1 MVWECSIFYVV
12 KYMDILNFYIY
23 GFVSLF
29 ITIDPIGLIPIVH
42 SLTYPYPK
50 EQRIRIIKKAIISST
65 IVLLLFALFGNYI
78 FSYFGITIDAFRVA
92 GGILLFKIAWD
103 MLHAEMPK
111 TKHKPDERLD
121 LEDIDSIVYV
131 PLAIP
136 LISGPGAI
144 TTTMILI
151 SKSQTFLEKGVVVL
165 SILSAML
172 VSGIILSL
180 TDFIIR
186 RVNIYGINAFVRIM
200 GLLLVAISVQII
212 FTGVVGLYNS
222 MH

>member
-1 MVWECSIFYVV
+1 
-12 KYMDILNFYIY
+12 MDLFNFYIY

-29 ITIDPIGLIPIVH
+29 ITIDPIGLIPIFH
-42 SLTYPYPK
+42 SITYPYPK
-50 EQRIRIIKKAIISST
+50 EQRVKIIKKAIITST

-78 FSYFGITIDAFRVA
+78 FSYFGITINAFRVA

-103 MLHAEMPK
+103 MLHAEIPK
-111 TKHKPDERLD
+111 TKHKPDEKIE

-144 TTTMILI
+144 TTTMILV
-151 SKSQTFLEKGVVVL
+151 SKAQSILDKIIVIL

-172 VSGIILSL
+172 ISGIILSL
-180 TDFIIR
+180 TDYIIR

-212 FTGVVGLYNS
+212 FIGVFGLYKNYL
-222 MH
+222 

>member
-1 MVWECSIFYVV
+1 
-12 KYMDILNFYIY
+12 MDLFNFYIY
-23 GFVSLF
+23 GLVSLF
-29 ITIDPIGLIPIVH
+29 ITIDPIGLIPIFH
-42 SLTYPYPK
+42 SITYPYPK
-50 EQRIRIIKKAIISST
+50 EQKLEIIKKAIITST
-65 IVLLLFALFGNYI
+65 VVLLLFALFGNYI

-111 TKHKPDERLD
+111 TKHKPDEKIE

-144 TTTMILI
+144 TTTMILV
-151 SKSQTFLEKGVVVL
+151 SKVQSILDKIIVIL

-172 VSGIILSL
+172 ISGIILSL
-180 TDFIIR
+180 TDYIIR

-212 FTGVVGLYNS
+212 FIGVLGLYKNY
-222 MH
+222 ML

>member
-1 MVWECSIFYVV
+1 
-12 KYMDILNFYIY
+12 MDIINFYIY

-50 EQRIRIIKKAIISST
+50 EQRVKIIKKAIISST
-65 IVLLLFALFGNYI
+65 VVLLLFALFGNYI

-103 MLHAEMPK
+103 MLHAEIPK
-111 TKHKPDERLD
+111 TKHKPDEKIE

-131 PLAIP
+131 PLSIP

-144 TTTMILI
+144 TTTMILV
-151 SKSQTFLEKGVVVL
+151 SKAHSILEKGIVIL

-172 VSGIILSL
+172 ISGVILSL
-180 TDFIIR
+180 SDFIIR

-200 GLLLVAISVQII
+200 GLLLVAISVQIVFI
-212 FTGVVGLYNS
+212 GVVGLYKS
-222 MH
+222 IGMQ

>member
-1 MVWECSIFYVV
+1 
-12 KYMDILNFYIY
+12 MDLFNFYIY

-29 ITIDPIGLIPIVH
+29 ITIDPIGLIPIFH
-42 SLTYPYPK
+42 SITYPYPK
-50 EQRIRIIKKAIISST
+50 EQRVKIIKKAIITST

-78 FSYFGITIDAFRVA
+78 FSYFGITINAFRVA

-103 MLHAEMPK
+103 MLHAEIPK
-111 TKHKPDERLD
+111 TKHKPDEKIE

-144 TTTMILI
+144 TTTMILV
-151 SKSQTFLEKGVVVL
+151 SKAQSILDKIIVIL

-172 VSGIILSL
+172 ISGIILSL
-180 TDFIIR
+180 TDYIIR

-212 FTGVVGLYNS
+212 FIGVFGLYKNYLWA
-222 MH
+222 

>member
-1 MVWECSIFYVV
+1 
-12 KYMDILNFYIY
+12 MDILNFYIY

-42 SLTYPYPK
+42 SLTYHYPK

-151 SKSQTFLEKGVVVL
+151 SKSQTFLEKGVVIL

>member
-1 MVWECSIFYVV
+1 
-12 KYMDILNFYIY
+12 MDVINFYIY

-50 EQRIRIIKKAIISST
+50 EQRVKIIKKAIVSST
-65 IVLLLFALFGNYI
+65 TVLLLFALFGNYI
-78 FSYFGITIDAFRVA
+78 FGYFGITIDAFRVA

-103 MLHAEMPK
+103 MLHAEIPK
-111 TKHKPDERLD
+111 TKHKPDEKIE

-131 PLAIP
+131 PLSIP

-151 SKSQTFLEKGVVVL
+151 SKAHTIIEKGVVVL
-165 SILSAML
+165 SILTAML

-180 TDFIIR
+180 TDLIIR

-212 FTGVVGLYNS
+212 FIGIVGLYNS
-222 MH
+222 IH